1 MERMSPELNEKR
13 EDVVESSVATVEVA
27 PGEVVEQHVVE
38 LKQSTGRRVGTGAA
52 FIVLGLIAAVVLGMS
67 AGSHSTS
74 FDLNGSQPGI
84 SVPKFSVPGV
94 GVIVACGIVIILLG
108 AGHLLR
114 SYSKRT
120 LRWAG
125 IAAGILFLV
134 AFLTWA
140 GTEGKQ
146 SVQVGSLLQQTLFLA
161 TPLILGSMAGL
172 MCEKTAVIN
181 VAIEGQMLFG
191 AFAGALFGTLASNWV
206 GLIAAVAIGALVG
219 ALLAVFAIKFTV
231 NQIILGVVINAF
243 ALGLTGYLYDAIMA
257 NDGTGTNQPIPFSP
271 IKIPV
276 LGDIPVVGSLLFNQT
291 IITYLMYVIVII
303 IDVMLLRS
311 RWGLRTRAVGEHPKA
326 ADTVGIN
333 VLRLRYQNVIIGGG
347 IAGLAGA
354 ALTIGSVGTF
364 NKNMTSGQGFIA
376 LAALI
381 FGRWTPRGALGAS
394 LFFGFASALQVALSL
409 LATPV
414 KIDSNLLQMLP
425 YLATIFAVAGLV
437 GRVRAPAADGE
448 PYVKGD

>member
-1 MERMSPELNEKR
+1 MSPELNEDR
-13 EDVVESSVATVEVA
+13 ADVVESSVATVEVA

-38 LKQSTGRRVGTGAA
+38 LKQTTARRIGTGAA
-52 FIVLGLIAAVVLGMS
+52 IIVLGLIAAVVLGLS
-67 AGSHSTS
+67 AGSHSTR
-74 FDLNGSQPGI
+74 FDLNGNNPGT
-84 SVPKFSVPGV
+84 SVPTFSVPGV
-94 GVIVACGIVIILLG
+94 GVIVACGIVTMLLG
-108 AGHLLR
+108 AGHLVR
-114 SYSKRT
+114 GFSRRT
-120 LRWAG
+120 LRWVG
-125 IAAGILFLV
+125 IASGILFLV

-140 GTEGKQ
+140 GTEGTQ
-146 SVQVGSLLQQTLFLA
+146 SVQVGSLLYQTLFLA
-161 TPLILGSMAGL
+161 TPLILGSMAGV
-172 MCEKTAVIN
+172 MCEKTGVIN

-191 AFAGALFGTLASNWV
+191 AFAGALFGTIASNWI
-206 GLIAAVAIGALVG
+206 GLVAAVLVGALVG

-231 NQIILGVVINAF
+231 NQVILGVVINAF
-243 ALGLTGYLYDAIMA
+243 ALGLTGYLYDAVMA
-257 NDGTGTNQPIPFSP
+257 NNGTGTNQPSVFSP

-276 LGDIPVVGSLLFNQT
+276 LGDIPVIGSLLFNQT
-291 IITYLMYVIVII
+291 IITYLMYAIVIV

-333 VLRLRYQNVIIGGG
+333 VLRLRYKNVIIGGG

-354 ALTIGSVGTF
+354 ALTIGSVGQF

-394 LFFGFASALQVALSL
+394 LFFGFFSALQVALSL

-448 PYVKGD
+448 PYVKGE

>member
-1 MERMSPELNEKR
+1 MSPELNK
-13 EDVVESSVATVEVA
+13 DSTGVVGSAVETVEVA
-27 PGEVVEQHVVE
+27 PGTVVEQHVVE
-38 LKQSTGRRVGTGAA
+38 LKQSTARRIGTGAA
-52 FIVLGLIAAVVLGMS
+52 IVGLGLVAAVVLGLS
-67 AGSHSTS
+67 AGSSSTT
-74 FDLNGSQPGI
+74 FDLNGNDPGI

-94 GVIVACGIVIILLG
+94 GVIVACGVVIMLLG
-108 AGHLLR
+108 AAQLVRGF
-114 SYSKRT
+114 SKRT
-120 LRWAG
+120 LRWVGICAG
-125 IAAGILFLV
+125 VLFLV

-146 SVQVGSLLQQTLFLA
+146 SVQVGSLLYQTLFLA
-161 TPLILGSMAGL
+161 TPLILGSMAGV
-172 MCEKTAVIN
+172 MCEKTGVIN

-191 AFAGALFGTLASNWV
+191 AFAGALFGTIASSWI
-206 GLIAAVAIGALVG
+206 GLVAAVLVGGVVG

-231 NQIILGVVINAF
+231 NQVILGVVINAF
-243 ALGLTGYLYDAIMA
+243 ALGLTGYLYDAVMA
-257 NDGTGTNQPIPFSP
+257 NNGNGTNQPAVFSP

-291 IITYLMYVIVII
+291 IITYLMYAIVII

-354 ALTIGSVGTF
+354 ALTIGSVGQF

-448 PYVKGD
+448 PYVKGE

>member
-1 MERMSPELNEKR
+1 MSPELNNDSKG
-13 EDVVESSVATVEVA
+13 VVDSAVETLEVA
-27 PGEVVEQHVVE
+27 PGKLVEQHVVE
-38 LKQSTGRRVGTGAA
+38 LKQTTSRRVGTGTA
-52 FIVLGLIAAVVLGMS
+52 IVVIGLIVAVVLGLS
-67 AGSHSTS
+67 AGSHSAK
-74 FDLNGSQPGI
+74 FDLNGSNPGI
-84 SVPKFSVPGV
+84 SVPTFAVPSAALIIVCGV
-94 GVIVACGIVIILLG
+94 VIILLG
-108 AGHLLR
+108 VAQLLR
-114 SYSKRT
+114 GFSKIA
-120 LRWAG
+120 LRWVGIGAG
-125 IAAGILFLV
+125 VLFLI
-134 AFLTWA
+134 AFLIWA
-140 GTEGKQ
+140 GSEGKQ
-146 SVQVGSLLQQTLFLA
+146 AVQVGSLLQQTLFLA
-161 TPLILGSMAGL
+161 TPLILGSMAGV
-172 MCEKTAVIN
+172 MCEKTGVIN

-191 AFAGALFGTLASNWV
+191 AFAGALFGTIAGSYF
-206 GLIAAVAIGALVG
+206 GLLAAVVIGCLAG

-231 NQIILGVVINAF
+231 NQVILGVVINAF
-243 ALGLTGYLYDAIMA
+243 ALGLTGYLYDAVMA
-257 NDGTGTNQPIPFSP
+257 NNGNGTNQPSVFSP
-271 IKIPV
+271 IKIPG
-276 LGDIPVVGSLLFNQT
+276 LGDLPVVGSLLFNQT
-291 IITYLMYVIVII
+291 IITYLMYVIVIV

-354 ALTIGSVGTF
+354 ALTIGSVGQF

-448 PYVKGD
+448 PYVKGE

>member
-1 MERMSPELNEKR
+1 MERMRPERN
-13 EDVVESSVATVEVA
+13 DDSVVVDSSVEKVEVA
-27 PGEVVEQHVVE
+27 PGELVEQHVVE
-38 LKQSTGRRVGTGAA
+38 VRPTTARRIGTGAA
-52 FIVLGLIAAVVLGMS
+52 IVGLGLIAAVGLGLS
-67 AGSHSTS
+67 AGSQSTR
-74 FDLNGSQPGI
+74 FDLNGNEPGI
-84 SVPKFSVPGV
+84 TVPQFSVPGV
-94 GVIVACGIVIILLG
+94 TVIVACGVIIMLLG
-108 AGHLLR
+108 AAQLVLGFAKGTR
-114 SYSKRT
+114 
-120 LRWAG
+120 RWTGICAG
-125 IAAGILFLV
+125 VLFLI

-146 SVQVGSLLQQTLFLA
+146 SVQVGSLLYQTLFLA
-161 TPLILGSMAGL
+161 TPLILGSMAGV
-172 MCEKTAVIN
+172 MCEKTGVIN

-191 AFAGALFGTLASNWV
+191 AFAGALFGTIASSWV
-206 GLIAAVAIGALVG
+206 GLVAAVLIGAVVG

-231 NQIILGVVINAF
+231 NQVILGVVINAF

-257 NDGTGTNQPIPFSP
+257 NNGTGTNQPEVFSTL
-271 IKIPV
+271 KIPV
-276 LGDIPVVGSLLFNQT
+276 LGDLPVIGSLLFNQT
-291 IITYLMYVIVII
+291 IITYLMYAIVIV

-333 VLRLRYQNVIIGGG
+333 VLRLRYKNVIIGGG

-354 ALTIGSVGTF
+354 ALTIGSVGQF

-394 LFFGFASALQVALSL
+394 LFFGFFSALQTALSL

-425 YLATIFAVAGLV
+425 YLATVFAVAGLV

-448 PYVKGD
+448 PYVKGE

>member
-1 MERMSPELNEKR
+1 MSQHS
-13 EDVVESSVATVEVA
+13 VEQVEVA
-27 PGEVVEQHVVE
+27 PGEVVTQRLVE
-38 LKQSTGRRVGTGAA
+38 VPMSPSRRIGIGAA
-52 FIVLGLIAAVVLGMS
+52 IVVVGLVTAVLLGKS
-67 AGSHSTS
+67 AGSSSTK
-74 FDLNGSQPGI
+74 FDLNGSGAGI
-84 SVPKFSVPGV
+84 TVPTFSVPGT
-94 GVIVACGIVIILLG
+94 GLIIACGIVIIALG
-108 AGHLLR
+108 AVQIVRGFGKRALR
-114 SYSKRT
+114 FV
-120 LRWAG
+120 G
-125 IAAGILFLV
+125 IAVALLFIV

-172 MCEKTAVIN
+172 MCEKTGVIN

-191 AFAGALFGTLASNWV
+191 AFAGALFGTIASNWF
-206 GLIAAVAIGALVG
+206 GLLAAVVIGGLAG

-231 NQIILGVVINAF
+231 NQVILGVVINAF
-243 ALGLTGYLYDAIMA
+243 ALGLTGYLYDAVMA
-257 NDGTGTNQPIPFSP
+257 NDATSTNQPSVFNP
-271 IKIPV
+271 IKIPL
-276 LGDIPVVGSLLFNQT
+276 LGDIPVIGSLLFNQT
-291 IITYLMYVIVII
+291 IITYLMYVIVIV

-333 VLRLRYQNVIIGGG
+333 VLRLRYRNVILGGC

-354 ALTIGSVGTF
+354 ALTIGSVGQF

-394 LFFGFASALQVALSL
+394 IFFGFASALQTALSL

-448 PYVKGD
+448 PYVKG

>member
-1 MERMSPELNEKR
+1 MSPELNDDAV
-13 EDVVESSVATVEVA
+13 DVVDSSVEEVEVA
-27 PGEVVEQHVVE
+27 PGEVITQHVVE
-38 LKQSTGRRVGTGAA
+38 LRMSTARRVGIGAA
-52 FIVLGLIAAVVLGMS
+52 LVVLGLIAILALGMS
-67 AGSHSTS
+67 AGSQSTQ

-94 GVIVACGIVIILLG
+94 GVIVGCGIVIVLLG
-108 AGHLLR
+108 LAQLARGF
-114 SYSKRT
+114 SKTT
-120 LRWAG
+120 LRWVG
-125 IAAGILFLV
+125 IASGVLFLI

-172 MCEKTAVIN
+172 MCEKTGVIN

-191 AFAGALFGTLASNWV
+191 AFAGALFGTIASNWV
-206 GLIAAVAIGALVG
+206 GLVAAVAVGALAG

-231 NQIILGVVINAF
+231 NQVILGVVINAF
-243 ALGLTGYLYDAIMA
+243 ALGLTGYLYDAVMA
-257 NDGTGTNQPIPFSP
+257 NNGGGTNQPAVFNP

-276 LGDIPVVGSLLFNQT
+276 LGDIPVIGSLLFNQT
-291 IITYLMYVIVII
+291 IITYLMYVIVIV

-333 VLRLRYQNVIIGGG
+333 VLRLRYRNVITGGG

-354 ALTIGSVGTF
+354 ALTIGSVGQF

-448 PYVKGD
+448 PYVKG

>member
-1 MERMSPELNEKR
+1 MSPQGKDGAVVS
-13 EDVVESSVATVEVA
+13 EDVETVEVA
-27 PGEVVEQHVVE
+27 PGETVQQTVVEVE
-38 LKQSTGRRVGTGAA
+38 QSPRKRVLTGVAL
-52 FIVLGLIAAVVLGMS
+52 IVLGLIAAVLLGTS
-67 AGSHSTS
+67 AGSASTR
-74 FDLNGSQPGI
+74 FDLNGSDPGI
-84 SVPKFSVPGV
+84 TVPSFSVPGV
-94 GVIVACGIVIILLG
+94 AIIVICGVIIIALG
-108 AGHLLR
+108 AYQVVRGFAK
-114 SYSKRT
+114 SP
-120 LRWAG
+120 LRWVG
-125 IAAGILFLV
+125 IASGLLFLI

-172 MCEKTAVIN
+172 MCEKTGVVN

-191 AFAGALFGTLASNWV
+191 AFAGALFGTIASNWF
-206 GLIAAVAIGALVG
+206 GLVAAVAVGALTG

-231 NQIILGVVINAF
+231 NQVILGVVINAF
-243 ALGLTGYLYDAIMA
+243 ALGLTGYLYDSVMA
-257 NDGTGTNQPIPFSP
+257 DDATGTNQPAVFNP

-291 IITYLMYVIVII
+291 IITYLMYVIVIV

-326 ADTVGIN
+326 ADTLGIN
-333 VLRLRYQNVIIGGG
+333 VLRLRYQNVIVGGC

-354 ALTIGSVGTF
+354 ALTIGSVGQF
-364 NKNMTSGQGFIA
+364 NKNITAGQGFIA

-394 LFFGFASALQVALSL
+394 LFFGFASALQTALTL
-409 LATPV
+409 LSTPV
-414 KIDSNLLQMLP
+414 KIDSNLLAMLP

-448 PYVKGD
+448 PYVKG

>member
-1 MERMSPELNEKR
+1 MSPELNK
-13 EDVVESSVATVEVA
+13 DSTGVVDSAVETVEVA
-27 PGEVVEQHVVE
+27 PGTVIEQHVVE
-38 LKQSTGRRVGTGAA
+38 LKQTTARRIGTGAA
-52 FIVLGLIAAVVLGMS
+52 IVGLGLVAAVVLGLS
-67 AGSHSTS
+67 AGSSSTT
-74 FDLNGSQPGI
+74 FDLNGNDPGI

-94 GVIVACGIVIILLG
+94 GVIVACGVIIMLLG
-108 AGHLLR
+108 AAQLVRGF
-114 SYSKRT
+114 SKRT
-120 LRWAG
+120 LRWVGICAG
-125 IAAGILFLV
+125 VLFLV

-146 SVQVGSLLQQTLFLA
+146 SVQVGSLLYQTLFLA
-161 TPLILGSMAGL
+161 TPLILGSMAGV
-172 MCEKTAVIN
+172 MCEKTGVIN

-191 AFAGALFGTLASNWV
+191 AFAGALFGTIASSWI
-206 GLIAAVAIGALVG
+206 GLVAAVLIGGVVG

-231 NQIILGVVINAF
+231 NQVILGVVINAF
-243 ALGLTGYLYDAIMA
+243 ALGLTGYLYDAVMA
-257 NDGTGTNQPIPFSP
+257 NNGNGTNQPAVFSP

-291 IITYLMYVIVII
+291 IITYLMYAIVII

-354 ALTIGSVGTF
+354 ALTIGSVGQF

-448 PYVKGD
+448 PYVKGE

>member
-1 MERMSPELNEKR
+1 MSPELNDDRTEVA
-13 EDVVESSVATVEVA
+13 DSSVATVEVA
-27 PGEVVEQHVVE
+27 PGEGVAQHVVE
-38 LKQSTGRRVGTGAA
+38 LKQSTARRIGTGCA
-52 FIVLGLIAAVVLGMS
+52 IIGLGLVAAVVLGMS
-67 AGSHSTS
+67 AGSSSTT
-74 FDLNGSQPGI
+74 FDLNSNSSGVT
-84 SVPKFSVPGV
+84 VPRFSVPGV
-94 GVIVACGIVIILLG
+94 GVIVACGVVIMLLG
-108 AGHLLR
+108 AAQLVRGF
-114 SYSKRT
+114 SKRT
-120 LRWAG
+120 LRWVG
-125 IAAGILFLV
+125 IGAGILFLI

-146 SVQVGSLLQQTLFLA
+146 SVQVGSLLYQTLFLA
-161 TPLILGSMAGL
+161 TPLILGSMAGV
-172 MCEKTAVIN
+172 MCEKTGVIN

-191 AFAGALFGTLASNWV
+191 AFAGALFGTIASSWI
-206 GLIAAVAIGALVG
+206 GLVAAVVVGGLVG

-231 NQIILGVVINAF
+231 NQVILGVVINAF
-243 ALGLTGYLYDAIMA
+243 ALGLTGYLYDAVMA
-257 NDGTGTNQPIPFSP
+257 NDGNGTNQPTVFSP
-271 IKIPV
+271 IKIPL

-291 IITYLMYVIVII
+291 IITYLMYAIVIV

-333 VLRLRYQNVIIGGG
+333 VLRLRYQNVIVGGG

-354 ALTIGSVGTF
+354 ALTIGSVGQF

-414 KIDSNLLQMLP
+414 KIDSNLLAMLP

>member
-1 MERMSPELNEKR
+1 MSPQGKDGAVVS
-13 EDVVESSVATVEVA
+13 EDVETVEVA
-27 PGEVVEQHVVE
+27 PGETVQQTVVEVEQSPRKRVV
-38 LKQSTGRRVGTGAA
+38 TGVAL
-52 FIVLGLIAAVVLGMS
+52 IVLGLIAAVLLGTS
-67 AGSHSTS
+67 AGSASTR
-74 FDLNGSQPGI
+74 FDLNGSDPGI
-84 SVPKFSVPGV
+84 TVPSFSVPGV
-94 GVIVACGIVIILLG
+94 AIIVICGVIIIALG
-108 AGHLLR
+108 AYQVVRGFAK
-114 SYSKRT
+114 SP
-120 LRWAG
+120 LRWVG
-125 IAAGILFLV
+125 IASGLLFLI

-172 MCEKTAVIN
+172 MCEKTGVVN

-191 AFAGALFGTLASNWV
+191 AFAGALFGTIASNWF
-206 GLIAAVAIGALVG
+206 GLVAAVAVGALTG

-231 NQIILGVVINAF
+231 NQVILGVVINAF
-243 ALGLTGYLYDAIMA
+243 ALGLTGYLYDSVMA
-257 NDGTGTNQPIPFSP
+257 DDATGTNQPAVFNP

-291 IITYLMYVIVII
+291 IITYLMYVIVIV

-326 ADTVGIN
+326 ADTLGIN
-333 VLRLRYQNVIIGGG
+333 VLRLRYQNVIVGGC

-354 ALTIGSVGTF
+354 ALTIGSVGQF
-364 NKNMTSGQGFIA
+364 NKNITAGQGFIA

-394 LFFGFASALQVALSL
+394 LFFGFASALQTALTL
-409 LATPV
+409 LSTPV
-414 KIDSNLLQMLP
+414 KIDSNLLAMLP

-448 PYVKGD
+448 PYVKG

>member
-1 MERMSPELNEKR
+1 MSPELNKDSV
-13 EDVVESSVATVEVA
+13 DVVDSAVATVEVA

-38 LKQSTGRRVGTGAA
+38 LKQTTARRVGTGAA
-52 FIVLGLIAAVVLGMS
+52 IILLGLIAAVVLGMS
-67 AGSHSTS
+67 AGSHSAK

-84 SVPKFSVPGV
+84 SVPKFSLPGV
-94 GVIVACGIVIILLG
+94 ALIVACGVVIMLLG
-108 AGHLLR
+108 AAQIVRGFSR
-114 SYSKRT
+114 KT
-120 LRWAG
+120 LRWVGIGAG
-125 IAAGILFLV
+125 VLFLV
-134 AFLTWA
+134 AFLVWA

-161 TPLILGSMAGL
+161 TPLILGSMAGV
-172 MCEKTAVIN
+172 MCEKTGVIN

-191 AFAGALFGTLASNWV
+191 AFAGALFGTIAGSYF
-206 GLIAAVAIGALVG
+206 GLIAAVIIGCLAG

-231 NQIILGVVINAF
+231 NQVILGVVINAF
-243 ALGLTGYLYDAIMA
+243 ALGLTGYLYDAVMA
-257 NDGTGTNQPIPFSP
+257 NDGTSTNQPDVFSP
-271 IKIPV
+271 IKIPG
-276 LGDIPVVGSLLFNQT
+276 LGDLPVVGSLLFNQT
-291 IITYLMYVIVII
+291 IITYLMYVIVIV

-354 ALTIGSVGTF
+354 ALTIGSVGQF

-381 FGRWTPRGALGAS
+381 FGRWTPRGALGAA
-394 LFFGFASALQVALSL
+394 LFFGFASALQTALSL

-448 PYVKGD
+448 PYVKG

>member
-1 MERMSPELNEKR
+1 MSPELSKDSSE
-13 EDVVESSVATVEVA
+13 VVGSSVETVEVA

-38 LKQSTGRRVGTGAA
+38 LKQTTTKRVGTAA
-52 FIVLGLIAAVVLGMS
+52 AILVLGLITAVVLGMS
-67 AGSHSTS
+67 AGSQSSS
-74 FDLNGSQPGI
+74 FDLNGSNPGI
-84 SVPKFSVPGV
+84 TVPKFSVPGV
-94 GVIVACGIVIILLG
+94 AVIVACGAVILLLG
-108 AGHLLR
+108 LTQLVRGF
-114 SYSKRT
+114 SKSG
-120 LRWAG
+120 LRWVG
-125 IAAGILFLV
+125 VVSGLLFLV

-146 SVQVGSLLQQTLFLA
+146 AVQVGSLLQQTLFLA
-161 TPLILGSMAGL
+161 TPLILGSMAGV
-172 MCEKTAVIN
+172 MCEKTGVIN

-191 AFAGALFGTLASNWV
+191 AFAGALFGTIASSYF
-206 GLIAAVAIGALVG
+206 GLVAAVVVGCLAG
-219 ALLAVFAIKFTV
+219 ALLAVFSIKFTV
-231 NQIILGVVINAF
+231 NQVILGVVINAF
-243 ALGLTGYLYDAIMA
+243 ALGLTGYLYDAVMA
-257 NDGTGTNQPIPFSP
+257 NDATSTNQPDVFSP

-303 IDVMLLRS
+303 IDTMLLRS

-333 VLRLRYQNVIIGGG
+333 VLRLRYRNVIVGGG

-354 ALTIGSVGTF
+354 ALTIGSVGQF

-394 LFFGFASALQVALSL
+394 LFFGFASALQTALSL

-437 GRVRAPAADGE
+437 GRVKAPAADGE
-448 PYVKGD
+448 PYVKG

>member
-1 MERMSPELNEKR
+1 MSPQGKDGAVVS
-13 EDVVESSVATVEVA
+13 EDVETVEVA
-27 PGEVVEQHVVE
+27 PGETVQQTVVEVE
-38 LKQSTGRRVGTGAA
+38 QSSRKRVLTGVAL
-52 FIVLGLIAAVVLGMS
+52 IVLGLIAAVLLGTS
-67 AGSHSTS
+67 AGSASTR
-74 FDLNGSQPGI
+74 FDLNGSDPGI
-84 SVPKFSVPGV
+84 TVPSFSVPGV
-94 GVIVACGIVIILLG
+94 AIIVICGVIIIALG
-108 AGHLLR
+108 AYQVVRGFAK
-114 SYSKRT
+114 SP
-120 LRWAG
+120 LRWVG
-125 IAAGILFLV
+125 IAAGLLFLI

-172 MCEKTAVIN
+172 MCEKTGVVN

-191 AFAGALFGTLASNWV
+191 AFAGALFGTIASNWF
-206 GLIAAVAIGALVG
+206 GLVAAVAVGALTG

-231 NQIILGVVINAF
+231 NQVILGVVINAF
-243 ALGLTGYLYDAIMA
+243 ALGLTGYLYDSVMA
-257 NDGTGTNQPIPFSP
+257 DDATGTNQPAVFNP

-291 IITYLMYVIVII
+291 IITYLMYVIVIV

-326 ADTVGIN
+326 ADTLGIN
-333 VLRLRYQNVIIGGG
+333 VLRLRYQNVIVGGC

-354 ALTIGSVGTF
+354 ALTIGSVGQF
-364 NKNMTSGQGFIA
+364 NKNITAGQGFIA

-394 LFFGFASALQVALSL
+394 LFFGFASALQTALTL
-409 LATPV
+409 LSTPV
-414 KIDSNLLQMLP
+414 KIDSNLLAMLP

-448 PYVKGD
+448 PYVKG

>member
-1 MERMSPELNEKR
+1 MSPELNKDSTE
-13 EDVVESSVATVEVA
+13 VVDSAVETVEVA

-38 LKQSTGRRVGTGAA
+38 LKQTTAKRIGTGAA
-52 FIVLGLIAAVVLGMS
+52 IIVLGLIAAVVLGMS
-67 AGSHSTS
+67 AGSQSAT
-74 FDLNGSQPGI
+74 FDLNGSDPGI
-84 SVPKFSVPGV
+84 TVPRFSVPGV

-108 AGHLLR
+108 AAQLVRGF
-114 SYSKRT
+114 SKST
-120 LRWAG
+120 LRWVG
-125 IAAGILFLV
+125 IAAGLLFLI
-134 AFLTWA
+134 AFLVWA

-146 SVQVGSLLQQTLFLA
+146 AVQIGSLLQQTLFLA

-172 MCEKTAVIN
+172 MCEKTGVIN

-191 AFAGALFGTLASNWV
+191 AFAGALFGTIANSYFGLVAAILIGCLA
-206 GLIAAVAIGALVG
+206 G

-231 NQIILGVVINAF
+231 NQVILGVVINAF

-257 NDGTGTNQPIPFSP
+257 NDANGTNQPGVFSP

-291 IITYLMYVIVII
+291 IITYLMYIIVIVI
-303 IDVMLLRS
+303 DTMLLRS

-333 VLRLRYQNVIIGGG
+333 VLALRYRNVIVGGG

-354 ALTIGSVGTF
+354 ALTIGSVGQF

>member
-1 MERMSPELNEKR
+1 MSPELNKDSTE
-13 EDVVESSVATVEVA
+13 VVGSAVEAVEVA
-27 PGEVVEQHVVE
+27 PGTVVEQHVVE
-38 LKQSTGRRVGTGAA
+38 LKQTTARRIGTGSA
-52 FIVLGLIAAVVLGMS
+52 IVALGLVAAVVLGLS
-67 AGSHSTS
+67 AGSSSTT
-74 FDLNGSQPGI
+74 FDLNGNDPGI
-84 SVPKFSVPGV
+84 AVPKFSVPGV
-94 GVIVACGIVIILLG
+94 GVIVACGVLIMLLG
-108 AGHLLR
+108 AAQIVRGF
-114 SYSKRT
+114 SKRM
-120 LRWAG
+120 LRWLGICAG
-125 IAAGILFLV
+125 VLFLV

-146 SVQVGSLLQQTLFLA
+146 SVQVGSLLYQTLFLA
-161 TPLILGSMAGL
+161 TPLILGSMAGV
-172 MCEKTAVIN
+172 MCEKTGVIN

-191 AFAGALFGTLASNWV
+191 AFAGALFGTIASSWI
-206 GLIAAVAIGALVG
+206 GLVAAVLVGGVVG

-231 NQIILGVVINAF
+231 NQVILGVVINAF
-243 ALGLTGYLYDAIMA
+243 ALGLTGYLYDAVMA
-257 NDGTGTNQPIPFSP
+257 NNGTGTNQPSVFSP
-271 IKIPV
+271 IKIPL

-291 IITYLMYVIVII
+291 IITYLMYAIVIV

-333 VLRLRYQNVIIGGG
+333 VLRLRYKNVIIGGG

-354 ALTIGSVGTF
+354 ALTIGSVGQF

-448 PYVKGD
+448 PYVKGS

>member
-1 MERMSPELNEKR
+1 MSPELN
-13 EDVVESSVATVEVA
+13 DDSLGVVDSSVEKVEVA
-27 PGEVVEQHVVE
+27 PGEVVEQHMVE
-38 LKQSTGRRVGTGAA
+38 LRQTTAKRIGTGAA
-52 FIVLGLIAAVVLGMS
+52 IVLLGLIAAVVLGMS
-67 AGSHSTS
+67 AGSQSTS
-74 FDLNGSQPGI
+74 FDVNGNNPGVT
-84 SVPKFSVPGV
+84 VPQFSVPGV
-94 GVIVACGIVIILLG
+94 GVIVACGAVIVLLG
-108 AGHLLR
+108 GAQLVRGFD
-114 SYSKRT
+114 KRT
-120 LRWAG
+120 LRWIG
-125 IAAGILFLV
+125 IASGLLFLI
-134 AFLTWA
+134 AFLTWS

-146 SVQVGSLLQQTLFLA
+146 SVQVGSLLYQTLFLA
-161 TPLILGSMAGL
+161 TPLILGSMAGV
-172 MCEKTAVIN
+172 MCEKTGVIN

-191 AFAGALFGTLASNWV
+191 AFAGALFGTIASSWV
-206 GLIAAVAIGALVG
+206 GLVAAVLIGAVVG

-231 NQIILGVVINAF
+231 NQVILGVVINAF

-257 NDGTGTNQPIPFSP
+257 NNGTGTNQPAIFSA
-271 IKIPV
+271 IKIPL
-276 LGDIPVVGSLLFNQT
+276 LGDIPVIGSLLFDQT
-291 IITYLMYVIVII
+291 IITYLMYAIVIV

-354 ALTIGSVGTF
+354 ALTIGSVGQF

-394 LFFGFASALQVALSL
+394 LFFGFFSALQTALSL
-409 LATPV
+409 LSTPV

-437 GRVRAPAADGE
+437 GRVRAPADDGE
-448 PYVKGD
+448 PYVKGE